1 MSRPRR
7 ISWSTAPPRPIP
19 KHPIRD
25 AALFYGAFAVA
36 LVLIAW
42 AAGTS
47 VVRAI
52 VIAVGAFAVTVGWT
66 ALSWRRRMRELRR
79 EEFDA

>member
-1 MSRPRR
+1 MT
-7 ISWSTAPPRPIP
+7 WSSAPPRPIP

-25 AALFYGAFAVA
+25 ASLFYGVLAIA
-36 LVLIAW
+36 LVVIAW

-47 VVRAI
+47 VVRAV
-52 VIAVGAFAVTVGWT
+52 VISAGAFAVTVGWT
-66 ALSWRRRMRELRR
+66 VLGWRRRMREIRR